1 MKVWFLALPFL
12 VTTAQAETL
21 TGRVVSVADGDII
34 TILDNTNTQYKIRLA
49 GIDAQ
54 KKISHLAT
62 YLMCSYFAIRFTLMV
77 PQLHRSCS
85 DEPLLGVT

>member
-1 MKVWFLALPFL
+1 MKVWFLALIFL

-49 GIDAQ
+49 GIDAPEKNQ
-54 KKISHLAT
+54 PFGNVSN
-62 YLMCSYFAIRFTLMV
+62 V
-77 PQLHRSCS
+77 
-85 DEPLLGVT
+85 LLFCY